1 MVAKAIP
8 VIYRLRRYKR
18 SASIYILCQRTPRG
32 ATPQARKGNILERA
46 PYQKDGVMVIIMAK
60 KTLEEMFSETK
71 YVSAEVGRR
80 VNAHTD
86 KKTSEVQETVAR
98 AGKRINDHTTA
109 EHAATRKHSDD
120 NHAATRQR
128 SDDNHAE
135 TREVVRSEAAA
146 TRKALRD
153 YMEWPEIIFGLILG
167 IIAGVALW
175 LMEKDVIV
183 KPTAMDAAGNVTAYG
198 TDVFMVA
205 ILAAVFGIFVFFV
218 VSWIVHAIRGR
229 NR

>member
-1 MVAKAIP
+1 
-8 VIYRLRRYKR
+8 
-18 SASIYILCQRTPRG
+18 
-32 ATPQARKGNILERA
+32 
-46 PYQKDGVMVIIMAK
+46 
-60 KTLEEMFSETK
+60 MFSETK

-86 KKTSEVQETVAR
+86 KNTAVVQETVAKV
-98 AGKRINDHTTA
+98 GKRINDHTTA
-109 EHAATRKHSDD
+109 EHAETRRRSDD
-120 NHAATRQR
+120 NHAATRAH

-153 YMEWPEIIFGLILG
+153 YMEWPEIIFGLICG

-175 LMEKDVIV
+175 LLEKDVIV

-205 ILAAVFGIFVFFV
+205 VLAAVFGIFVFFV
-218 VSWIVHAIRGR
+218 ISWLVHAIRNR